1 MAVTTLDARTALIVI
16 DLQKGLLAMPGLP
29 PLDGILQNAADLAAA
44 FRRKGLPV
52 VLVTVTGGPPGRTEQ
67 GRVPRDLPV
76 DWTELVPELDAQP
89 GDHRVV
95 KRTWGAFPHTD
106 LDAYLKGRDVTQVV
120 LAGVATS
127 IGVESTAREAH
138 ALGYNV
144 TLAVDAMADRDAEAH
159 DHSVT
164 RIFPRLGEI
173 GTTAGIL
180 ALLDG
185 TS

>member
-1 MAVTTLDARTALIVI
+1 MAVTTLDARTALIIV

-29 PLDGILQNAADLAAA
+29 PLGGVVGNAADLAAA

-52 VLVTVTGGPPGRTEQ
+52 VLVTVAGGPPGRTEH
-67 GRVPRDLPV
+67 GRVLRDLPP
-76 DWTELVPELDAQP
+76 DWAELIPELNAQP
-89 GDHRVV
+89 GDHRVT

-106 LDAYLKGRDVTQVV
+106 LDAHLKAQDVTQVV
-120 LAGVATS
+120 VAGVATG

-144 TLAVDAMADRDAEAH
+144 TLAVDAMADRDAAAH

-164 RIFPRLGEI
+164 RIFPRLGET
-173 GTTAGIL
+173 GTTADIL
-180 ALLDG
+180 ALLAG
-185 TS
+185 TA